1 MNYEVATHTPF
12 LDNPEDDW
20 WWHRNRHITSL
31 GRSPGVV
38 DIVLGKEPYPD
49 ELTYPTYPGI
59 PSGWY
64 LKRFTNESDNEVDM
78 YRKLKKKL
86 EPSVEDQK
94 RRVMERWSILMGS
107 KPTNQSIGKW
117 LDEWED
123 VFCHCER
130 LKMEEFTGGLAT
142 QDFLTVLKEIEPRYA
157 QDRLKVLRKD
167 HSLDVF
173 DEIYAYQRHRESR
186 ARKNRKEIFVIV
198 NAQAFPFWPY
208 PRTGIS
214 GYKSLGISEHLAS
227 EQANLHIII
236 AGAGLGGLA
245 AAVSCALSGHTVE
258 VVEQAKELVEV
269 GAGLQ
274 ITPNASRL
282 FKYWQLPS
290 SIWQAAAEPTALT
303 VHRYTGQILAN
314 EPSFHKNIR
323 AKYGAPFID
332 LHRVDLQQALYAR
345 AKELGVTFHLNERV
359 DSIDFDTTTVKTL
372 AGNRYTGDLIIA
384 ADGLW
389 SRCRECFLGKKDAP
403 LPTGDLAY
411 RIVLSADQISDPEL
425 RAWVENPECHFW
437 IGPGAHAVAYS
448 LCNGRMFNIVLL
460 VPDNLPPGVSRQ
472 SGSVEEMRKLF
483 EGWDPVLNRFLSY
496 VDSVDKWKLMHH
508 AEMERWVNDKSNLV
522 FLGDAC
528 HPMLPYLAQGA
539 NSSLEDGAVLG
550 RLLGHMKNKSHLPQ
564 ILRLYESLRKSR
576 GEAIVKETFKQ
587 RHDFHMP
594 DGEEQEKRD
603 EVFLSQLGKEIK
615 GAFPS
620 RWTCPEVQPWLYG
633 YDAIKEVENAVM
645 QHPELFVRSPVNL

>member
-1 MNYEVATHTPF
+1 MV
-12 LDNPEDDW
+12 
-20 WWHRNRHITSL
+20 S
-31 GRSPGVV
+31 
-38 DIVLGKEPYPD
+38 
-49 ELTYPTYPGI
+49 
-59 PSGWY
+59 
-64 LKRFTNESDNEVDM
+64 
-78 YRKLKKKL
+78 
-86 EPSVEDQK
+86 
-94 RRVMERWSILMGS
+94 
-107 KPTNQSIGKW
+107 
-117 LDEWED
+117 
-123 VFCHCER
+123 
-130 LKMEEFTGGLAT
+130 EEAH
-142 QDFLTVLKEIEPRYA
+142 
-157 QDRLKVLRKD
+157 LR
-167 HSLDVF
+167 
-173 DEIYAYQRHRESR
+173 
-186 ARKNRKEIFVIV
+186 
-198 NAQAFPFWPY
+198 
-208 PRTGIS
+208 
-214 GYKSLGISEHLAS
+214 
-227 EQANLHIII
+227 III

-258 VVEQAKELVEV
+258 VIEQTKELVEV

-282 FKYWQLPS
+282 FKYWQLPNS
-290 SIWQAAAEPTALT
+290 VWQAAAEPTALT

-323 AKYGAPFID
+323 AKYDAPFID

-359 DSIDFDTTTVKTL
+359 DSIDFDTTTVRTL
-372 AGNRYTGDLIIA
+372 AGNEYTGDLIIA

-411 RIVLSADQISDPEL
+411 RIVLTADQISDPEL

-448 LCNGRMFNIVLL
+448 LRNGRMFNIVLL

-508 AEMERWVNDKSNLV
+508 AEMESWVNDKSNLV

-550 RLLGHMKNKSHLPQ
+550 RLLSHMKTKSHLPQ

-594 DGEEQEKRD
+594 NGEEQEKRD

-620 RWTCPEVQPWLYG
+620 RCLGKQRGPFRPIALRQEYITDSKTTLVLSPQGDAHSVTAYKVKDQDGRTIFTASGWKYNNGSCREFRDASGLPLFELHRKISLKSAWYITLPGSISLRNAAAAETKSAADKELTLIVERHGRVLQSFDVIDGDRKVAEVCESIRHDDKLALKGHRPALDVIMTPGVDMSLVAVIAVIASDSGYG
-633 YDAIKEVENAVM
+633 SE
-645 QHPELFVRSPVNL
+645 SS